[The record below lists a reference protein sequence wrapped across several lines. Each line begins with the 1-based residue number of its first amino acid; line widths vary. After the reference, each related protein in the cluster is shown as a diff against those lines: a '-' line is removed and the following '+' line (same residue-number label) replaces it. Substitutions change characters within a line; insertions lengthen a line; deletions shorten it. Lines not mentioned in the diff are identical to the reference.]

1 MLISLIVP
9 VYNLKDYLS
18 ETVASVI
25 EARRALGEAA
35 SEVEVIFVNDGS
47 TDGSGAMLDAFAAET
62 GFRVIH
68 KPNGGEGSARNAGID
83 AASGVYL
90 TFLDGDDI
98 LLPNALT
105 EMLARI
111 REFPEADTFSFRFAA
126 YPDGARRPNPAE
138 GASRLLSTAF
148 EIPAEPILRF
158 GVFPSVFRREV
169 APSLRFSALPLG
181 ADREYVLS
189 FLARARAV
197 VLSDALVGGYRQRA
211 GSMAHVR
218 WDARKIGSLGDHAV
232 NALLALAASGKR
244 LDRKGTGYLASL
256 VVSEVPARIAR
267 LDKEEEVVTAWSHWM
282 PLVRRLPASVLPLS
296 VRLMRRI
303 VLSIGRSRALSIGV
317 ARLGRFAGIV

>member
-9 VYNLKDYLS
+9 VYNLKAYLS
-18 ETVASVI
+18 ETVASVV
-25 EARRALGEAA
+25 EARRALGEGA
-35 SEVEVIFVNDGS
+35 SEIEVIFVDDGS
-47 TDGSGAMLDAFAAET
+47 SDGSGAMLDAVAAET

-68 KPNGGEGSARNAGID
+68 KPNGGEGSARNAGMD
-83 AASGVYL
+83 VANGVYL
-90 TFLDGDDI
+90 MFLDGDDV

-105 EMLARI
+105 EAFAHLRK
-111 REFPEADTFSFRFAA
+111 FPEADMFNFRFAA
-126 YPDGARRPNPAE
+126 YPDGARRPDPAG
-138 GASRLLSTAF
+138 GASRILSTAS

-158 GVFPSVFRREV
+158 GVFPSAFRREA
-169 APSLRFSALPLG
+169 APDLRFSALPLG

-197 VLSDALVGGYRQRA
+197 VLSDALVGGYRQRV

-232 NALLALAASGKR
+232 NALLALAACGKR
-244 LDRKGTGYLASL
+244 LGRRGTGYLASL

-267 LDKEEEVVTAWSHWM
+267 LGREDDAASAWTHWM
-282 PLVRRLPASVLPLS
+282 SQVRRLPVSVLPRP
-296 VRLMRRI
+296 VRFMRNAI
-303 VLSIGRSRALSIGV
+303 LAFAWSRAFSIGV

>member
-9 VYNLKDYLS
+9 VYNLKDYLP
-18 ETVASVI
+18 ETVASVV
-25 EARRALGEAA
+25 ESRRSLGEDA
-35 SEVEVIFVNDGS
+35 SEIEVIFVDDGS

-62 GFRVIH
+62 SFRVIH

-83 AASGVYL
+83 AASGAYL

-105 EMLARI
+105 EAYARI
-111 REFPEADTFSFRFAA
+111 REFPEADIFSFRFAA
-126 YPDGARRPNPAE
+126 YSDGARRPDPAG
-138 GASRLLSTAF
+138 GASRMISTAF
-148 EIPAEPILRF
+148 EIQAEPILRF
-158 GVFPSVFRREV
+158 GVFPSVFRRAA
-169 APSLRFSALPLG
+169 APDLRFSALPLG
-181 ADREYVLS
+181 ADREFVLS

-218 WDARKIGSLGDHAV
+218 WDARKIGSLGDHAA

-267 LDKEEEVVTAWSHWM
+267 LDEKEGEVTAWSHWM
-282 PLVRRLPASVLPLS
+282 ASVRRLPASVLPLS
-296 VRLMRRI
+296 ARLMRRA
-303 VLSIGRSRALSIGV
+303 VLSVGRSRALSIGV
-317 ARLGRFAGIV
+317 ARLGRFTGIA